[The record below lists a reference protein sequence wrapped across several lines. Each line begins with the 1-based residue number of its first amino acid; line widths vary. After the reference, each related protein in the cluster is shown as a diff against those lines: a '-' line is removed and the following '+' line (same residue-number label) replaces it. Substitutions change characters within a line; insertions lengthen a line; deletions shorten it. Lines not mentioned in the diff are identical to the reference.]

1 MGDVQLSE
9 LHREVT
15 ALGLVSERKTAML
28 RDVRIALT
36 RARRGLHPLQLPS
49 GSCPACQGSR
59 RAHAWF
65 CPNRKNTKKAEKDAI
80 ARTAALVLGV
90 FEAVRSAAAA
100 LPAVAAPSVPEEL
113 DGASPRAGPEGAAGG
128 SARVWP
134 AREAGAKAAPAYAI
148 FGRTGS
154 VRAGHGAGHGARH
167 GGAAAPLTIEGLAA
181 EPAAAASMVS
191 DPLGDADVV
200 STAHAPAHAGPT
212 GSAGAGATAGTIV
225 DLTESPPPLP
235 AEAALRS
242 AAAPKLPQVD
252 AAPRSAAKSRIA
264 ELDVAVDAVA
274 NGYGLGGDASLRVTD
289 MVRLAAQHAGTGW
302 SASDHWLVD
311 SKTAFAPGIG
321 KTRRECEWMRP
332 LVSDALKDSKIV
344 AGDAFLFSRRSMR
357 RADRCPKTGRRLR
370 PDRSSAPA
378 RRRRS
383 LG

>member
-1 MGDVQLSE
+1 MVGRCAKGKAGVKPGVNPDFARLRRASVGSLVAAARAREMGDVQLSE
-9 LHREVT
+9 HREVT
-15 ALGLVSERKTAML
+15 VLGFVSERNTAML
-28 RDVRIALT
+28 RDVRTALT
-36 RARRGLHPLQLPS
+36 RARRGQHPVQLPP
-49 GSCPACQGSR
+49 GSCPACQTLKRG
-59 RAHAWF
+59 HAWF

-181 EPAAAASMVS
+181 EPTAAASMVS

-212 GSAGAGATAGTIV
+212 GSAGAGATA
-225 DLTESPPPLP
+225 S
-235 AEAALRS
+235 
-242 AAAPKLPQVD
+242 
-252 AAPRSAAKSRIA
+252 
-264 ELDVAVDAVA
+264 
-274 NGYGLGGDASLRVTD
+274 
-289 MVRLAAQHAGTGW
+289 
-302 SASDHWLVD
+302 
-311 SKTAFAPGIG
+311 
-321 KTRRECEWMRP
+321 
-332 LVSDALKDSKIV
+332 
-344 AGDAFLFSRRSMR
+344 
-357 RADRCPKTGRRLR
+357 CP
-370 PDRSSAPA
+370 
-378 RRRRS
+378 
-383 LG
+383 